1 MDKSVFQPS
10 LSKRKSLLS
19 IISKQDSSWKFRM
32 FLTFLLFSISIC
44 ILIATTV
51 LLILHPTN
59 TMGVFTLICSAIIM
73 ACVPF
78 FIALSTKN
86 KAKFKCAYPYSS
98 YANGTLILDGD
109 NLQYIFWQV
118 GPTEPAAYS
127 SPRAVYRDEN
137 KFVYKIDKKFISKLI
152 IDENGICTIFGN
164 GKIIVPDW
172 ADIPKKEI
180 NSLSKKFSFVLA
192 FDEKDVNERII
203 NWKNDNG

>member
-44 ILIATTV
+44 IIIATTV
-51 LLILHPTN
+51 LLILHPTD
-59 TMGVFTLICSAIIM
+59 TMGVFVLICSAIIM

-86 KAKFKCAYPYSS
+86 KAKFKCVYPYSS

-127 SPRAVYRDEN
+127 SSRAVYREEN
-137 KFVYKIDKKFISKLI
+137 KFVYKIDKSSISKLI
-152 IDENGICTIFGN
+152 INENGICTIFGN

-172 ADIPKKEI
+172 ADIPQKEI
-180 NSLSKKFSFVLA
+180 NSLRKKFSFVLA
-192 FDEKDVNERII
+192 FEEKDVNERII